1 MTRRH
6 PDRRTALITAA
17 GIAAVV
23 VAGGFA
29 ISANLGILS
38 ASSEPRVGALAAAG
52 DLAPTTSVASASST
66 PPVTTQATTQMYLV
80 ENAGSVVLDD
90 ADPLAVREVSVNP
103 GWTWTAGPAVPT
115 HVEVLF
121 SDGMRTLLFSATRA
135 DDGTVAATVEELTAS
150 DASPATV
157 ATAPSSHHDDD
168 RDDEHEEHDE
178 HEGRDDDD

>member
-1 MTRRH
+1 
-6 PDRRTALITAA
+6 
-17 GIAAVV
+17 
-23 VAGGFA
+23 
-29 ISANLGILS
+29 
-38 ASSEPRVGALAAAG
+38 
-52 DLAPTTSVASASST
+52 
-66 PPVTTQATTQMYLV
+66 
-80 ENAGSVVLDD
+80 
-90 ADPLAVREVSVNP
+90 
-103 GWTWTAGPAVPT
+103 VPT